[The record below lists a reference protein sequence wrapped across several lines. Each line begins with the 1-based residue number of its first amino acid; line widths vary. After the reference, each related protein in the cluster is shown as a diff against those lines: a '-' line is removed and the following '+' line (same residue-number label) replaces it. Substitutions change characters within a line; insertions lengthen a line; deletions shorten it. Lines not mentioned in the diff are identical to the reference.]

1 MPLILATQVRAGMI
15 VNFENEL
22 CRVIS
27 VEHQTPGNLPA
38 RVQVKMKRLK
48 DGINRENR
56 FGSSDKVDKASLE
69 QHMLEYLY
77 EDGRPS
83 GLHEQRDLRAAR
95 GQQGHPRRRHGLPEP
110 NMQVEIEFY
119 EGQPMGVT
127 LPPSVV
133 LEIVETEPVM
143 KNANAT
149 GSYKPAKLDNGIT
162 VGVPPYMEAGAKDPG
177 EHGGPHLHGA
187 GEVIALAFARLAYQ
201 GFMVWADAAGSWPLR
216 ISPDE
221 LPTAR

>member
-15 VNFENEL
+15 INFENEL

-27 VEHQTPGNLPA
+27 TEHQTPGNLPA

-69 QHMLEYLY
+69 QHMMEYLY
-77 EDGRPS
+77 EDGDHFVLMNNES
-83 GLHEQRDLRAAR
+83 YEQIELPKEFLGDDAAFL
-95 GQQGHPRRRHGLPEP
+95 QP
-110 NMQVEIEFY
+110 NMMVEVEFHD
-119 EGQPMGVT
+119 GNPLNIT

-133 LEIVETEPVM
+133 LEVLETEPVM

-149 GSYKPAKLDNGIT
+149 GSYKPAKLENGVT
-162 VGVPPYMEAGAKDPG
+162 VGIPPYIEAGEKIRVNTVD
-177 EHGGPHLHGA
+177 
-187 GEVIALAFARLAYQ
+187 RT
-201 GFMVWADAAGSWPLR
+201 FMERVK
-216 ISPDE
+216 
-221 LPTAR
+221 